1 MIRCLFW
8 NASWETFQ
16 PLLSPQPQF
25 YFWVSHL
32 QAKREGGREGQKD
45 ERRERVGG
53 EGWGKEGKRKRRRGR
68 LRFKTNTP
76 KGQMQPVSQGKESP
90 PHGVS
95 TWKFS
100 EDQRDGPLCHWSH
113 SMSAVPIPPLL
124 TSKRRL
130 IHLNTLLCVHLVQEV
145 ICFKCSCMGMW
156 IQISWWWGQTPGCSG
171 A

>member
-1 MIRCLFW
+1 MSLLKCRLGNIPASPISSATILF
-8 NASWETFQ
+8 
-16 PLLSPQPQF
+16 LSKSF
-25 YFWVSHL
+25 TGRKGGR
-32 QAKREGGREGQKD
+32 KRGTEGGK
-45 ERRERVGG
+45 ERKKGG
-53 EGWGKEGKRKRRRGR
+53 EGWGRKGKRKTRRGR

-76 KGQMQPVSQGKESP
+76 KGQRQPVSQGKESP

-113 SMSAVPIPPLL
+113 SMSAVPLPPLL

-145 ICFKCSCMGMW
+145 ICFKCSCIGM
-156 IQISWWWGQTPGCSG
+156 
-171 A
+171 